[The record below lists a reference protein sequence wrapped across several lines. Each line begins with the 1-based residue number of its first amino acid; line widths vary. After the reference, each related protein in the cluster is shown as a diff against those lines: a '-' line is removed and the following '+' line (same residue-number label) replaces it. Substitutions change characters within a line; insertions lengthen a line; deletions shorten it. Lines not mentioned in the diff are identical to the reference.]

1 MTATPIPVRAQ
12 WALHGKVLDDEGYQ
26 VIACSTGDLSKANF
40 TDALGRFALGALD
53 TLPQV
58 SLSYLQPAARV
69 SGGGYLALAIHWSPG
84 NGKRHAAGVGHVD
97 NQGRPTTFTSYF
109 CAPYAS
115 LAPRCLTYLDMYQAF
130 GDVTLPTRDGPP
142 LDLLLAPAGQRAPG
156 IDALAMRVAPLLLT
170 GVPVCVLGAE
180 ETGVDERLRFIDT
193 VMALLPYGFRARM
206 TAATWTRA
214 TNRNH
219 RFRLF
224 FSSEPRAADKPDEVV
239 HWGEPERV
247 KIPSKAARAY
257 YGWLNDKFKPLASLT
272 QLNREYGFGDA
283 ADTRTL
289 DLVLRFS
296 RSPQEPPAL
305 EPPPPAD
312 PARTTDR
319 ARPAQGADP
328 VTRILVE
335 CAEHARTLSVNL
347 VRQDISDLQA
357 RLKSGQVD
365 DRHRERYRR
374 LITQSGLL
382 SSGSWLQ
389 RNNEVRLYETLLAL
403 AFGLP
408 VGYPAFCQIEDS
420 LAGASGQGVHQALLA
435 AIARVGPGD
444 LRTRIL
450 VAAELEPRKLLK
462 SLGSSGADGHAL
474 IRELALGGWHRRQ
487 HGRTFCDVTL
497 GYLRERQ
504 GRYSIAEVQR
514 VLLRCGY
521 LAQPLRDIGSEQY
534 QVHAIAQLLVAA
546 FPLDA
551 YPAGLDKTVVN
562 AILASAPDAPTQALL
577 AAILRRIPV
586 SEARGAWE
594 AFVYGSVARMNLD
607 DETHGDLWLR
617 LPSIEPEPPAA
628 AQPDEPAAPGATG
641 APGAPTQPVPAM
653 ELLAAEAMPPEQ
665 DPRWQ
670 ERPKQPW
677 FPWSGSELDVPPWV
691 NPGAHDL
698 S

>member
-1 MTATPIPVRAQ
+1 VTATPIPVRAQ

-26 VIACSTGDLSKANF
+26 VIACSNGDLSKANF

-115 LAPRCLTYLDMYQAF
+115 LAPRHITYLDMYHAF
-130 GDVTLPTRDGPP
+130 CDITLPTRDGPP
-142 LDLLLAPAGQRAPG
+142 VDLLLAPAAQRAPG
-156 IDALAMRVAPLLLT
+156 VDALAMRVAPLLLT
-170 GVPVCVLGAE
+170 GAPVCVLGAD
-180 ETGVDERLRFIDT
+180 ETSVDERLRFIDT

-224 FSSEPRAADKPDEVV
+224 FSGEPRAGDKPDEVV

-257 YGWLNDKFKPLASLT
+257 YGWLNDKFKPLVSLT
-272 QLNREYGFGDA
+272 QLNHEYGFGDA
-283 ADTRTL
+283 ADARTL
-289 DLVLRFS
+289 DLVLKFS
-296 RSPQEPPAL
+296 RSPLEWQAPEPPSPAS
-305 EPPPPAD
+305 PPRTAVHAPPS
-312 PARTTDR
+312 PPVR
-319 ARPAQGADP
+319 GADP
-328 VTRILVE
+328 VARILVE

-347 VRQDISDLQA
+347 LRQDISDLRAQ
-357 RLKSGQVD
+357 LKSGPVD
-365 DRHRERYRR
+365 DKRRERYRT

-382 SSGSWLQ
+382 NSGSGLQ
-389 RNNEVRLYETLLAL
+389 RNNECKLYETLLAL
-403 AFGLP
+403 AYGLP
-408 VGYPAFCQIEDS
+408 VGYPALCQIEDS
-420 LAGASGQGVHQALLA
+420 LADTSDQPVHRALLE
-435 AIARVGPGD
+435 AIARVGLGD
-444 LRTRIL
+444 LRTRVI
-450 VAAELEPRKLLK
+450 VGAELEQKKLLK
-462 SLGSSGADGHAL
+462 SLGPSGADGHAL
-474 IRELALGGWHRRQ
+474 IRELTRGGWHRKQ

-546 FPLDA
+546 FPLDV
-551 YPAGLDKTVVN
+551 YPAGLDRAAVN
-562 AILASAPDAPTQALL
+562 AILANAPDAPTQALL

-594 AFVYGSVARMNLD
+594 AFVYGSVVRMNLD

-617 LPSIEPEPPAA
+617 LPSIEPGPSAVAPQEPP
-628 AQPDEPAAPGATG
+628 QE
-641 APGAPTQPVPAM
+641 PGAPAETVPAM
-653 ELLAAEAMPPEQ
+653 ELLATDAMPSQQ
-665 DPRWQ
+665 DPQWQ

-677 FPWSGSELDVPPWV
+677 RPWSGPELDAPSWV
-691 NPGAHDL
+691 NPGARGR